1 MVDERKKKTA
11 TPSESGRRSTLDSN
25 PQKSDLWWHDAD
37 YHDKVPPIIYD
48 DSAPCSKE
56 FAAYRSFLIEKGLSE
71 YDGQTLRYMV
81 ALEDEYRDKIK
92 DYNEQLDTAINNH
105 NQLQEQYTLLRD
117 EKTALQIQLAD
128 FDEKNILEEIT
139 SLREEKAA
147 LEGQLA
153 DTERQLADTKRHQ
166 DDTRTPDVDEKLME
180 QVLDLRQELAA
191 AKAATA
197 AAQAAV
203 VQAVNL
209 RSGETPGASSFHINP
224 RHLPTYDGTRDAKT
238 IVDFL
243 SDIKRAFGLRCHE
256 IGWLREGQPEED
268 GWSPYAIAR
277 LRGAAGR
284 WADGKYPPSG
294 ASPKWADF
302 ERSLRA
308 EFTPL
313 NTVRELVEKWAALRL
328 APNGHVAT
336 FNEEFRELRQQL
348 DLIPE
353 HALTPVQTVHAYIQK
368 VRSNSKAHEHL
379 TAYDELRQDMW
390 VDLKLESAMQYTAKL
405 DRKEVKNKEAEI
417 SAMYLNNNGRN
428 RGRDR
433 KKDDGKKAATR
444 IDFSSV
450 VPGGKGLGPGG
461 RLGPEQCAVCYAN
474 GHMSWECKSKKDPEK
489 KEEKKGDKRKR
500 GSRGGK
506 HINVV
511 EEEEG
516 DRKIE
521 ELGSSE
527 SESEA
532 GKA

>member
-1 MVDERKKKTA
+1 MVDEKPKKKKTA
-11 TPSESGRRSTLDSN
+11 TPSESGRRSTLESN
-25 PQKSDLWWHDAD
+25 PQKSDAWWIDTD
-37 YHDKVPPIIYD
+37 YHDKIPPIVLNE
-48 DSAPCSKE
+48 PRTKQ
-56 FAAYRSFLIEKGLSE
+56 FVAYRSFLIEKGLNE

-81 ALEDEYRDKIK
+81 ALEDEYRETIK
-92 DYNEQLDTAINNH
+92 DCNEQLDTAINSH

-117 EKTALQIQLAD
+117 EKTLQMQLAD

-139 SLREEKAA
+139 CLLDEITCLREEKAA
-147 LEGQLA
+147 LES
-153 DTERQLADTKRHQ
+153 QLADTK
-166 DDTRTPDVDEKLME
+166 TPDEQLME
-180 QVLDLRQELAA
+180 QVFDLRQELAA
-191 AKAATA
+191 SKAATA
-197 AAQAAV
+197 AAHAAV

-209 RSGETPGASSFHINP
+209 RSGETPGASSTTSFHINP

-243 SDIKRAFGLRCHE
+243 SDIKRAFRLRCHE
-256 IGWLREGQPEED
+256 IGWLREGQPEEE

-294 ASPKWADF
+294 AAPKWADF

-348 DLIPE
+348 DLMPE

-368 VRSNSKAHEHL
+368 VRSNSKAYEHL
-379 TAYDELRQDMW
+379 TAYVELRHDMG

-417 SAMYLNNNGRN
+417 TAMYLNNNNGRN
-428 RGRDR
+428 RDRDR
-433 KKDDGKKAATR
+433 KKDG
-444 IDFSSV
+444 I
-450 VPGGKGLGPGG
+450 
-461 RLGPEQCAVCYAN
+461 
-474 GHMSWECKSKKDPEK
+474 
-489 KEEKKGDKRKR
+489 
-500 GSRGGK
+500 
-506 HINVV
+506 
-511 EEEEG
+511 
-516 DRKIE
+516 
-521 ELGSSE
+521 
-527 SESEA
+527 
-532 GKA
+532 